1 MQMVK
6 RGINLCNKYRDIYNE
21 SIGVPLTNQPTDRPT
36 GHGEVSPSIIKR
48 NRNVQVSSIFQKY
61 YEYE

>member
-1 MQMVK
+1 M
-6 RGINLCNKYRDIYNE
+6 
-21 SIGVPLTNQPTDRPT
+21 GVPLTNQPTDRPT